1 MAISHVKS
9 VTVADGTNTTLVRPG
24 DWNSAHNQFF
34 TLAGNTNN
42 ASAVSGTNV
51 VLSGGNNVTLIGSGA
66 SIGFSVGNYLT
77 TAAAT
82 DHTHSQYLTTA
93 AQSNHSHGNPTLAL
107 TNLSGTTAS
116 ASNGLTISLSAAA
129 PSGGG
134 ATVQGFD
141 PFGAGAEI
149 ILGQM
154 GQSTLWLMPIDLMC
168 AVAVNQLQ
176 FPVHFTGATNS
187 TGSYTISQMLG
198 LYSRANATQLTRAVS
213 WEVSTGISHNGTQN
227 SASNVGGIRTWAGT
241 VAATTLNPGCYW
253 AAFGSKT
260 ASAGANAT
268 ISNWICSNVNS
279 AVSGGLG
286 VANNASQVFKPFQGS
301 FSAQTAGLP
310 DTIGTVQMRGTV
322 AGNLRPPIWCMY
334 ST

>member
-1 MAISHVKS
+1 
-9 VTVADGTNTTLVRPG
+9 
-24 DWNSAHNQFF
+24 
-34 TLAGNTNN
+34 
-42 ASAVSGTNV
+42 
-51 VLSGGNNVTLIGSGA
+51 
-66 SIGFSVGNYLT
+66 
-77 TAAAT
+77 
-82 DHTHSQYLTTA
+82 
-93 AQSNHSHGNPTLAL
+93 
-107 TNLSGTTAS
+107 
-116 ASNGLTISLSAAA
+116 
-129 PSGGG
+129 
-134 ATVQGFD
+134 
-141 PFGAGAEI
+141 
-149 ILGQM
+149 
-154 GQSTLWLMPIDLMC
+154 
-168 AVAVNQLQ
+168 
-176 FPVHFTGATNS
+176 
-187 TGSYTISQMLG
+187 MLG

-268 ISNWICSNVNS
+268 ISNWICSNVNT

-310 DTIGTVQMRGTV
+310 NTIGTVEMRGTV